1 MGLNNAQRA
10 LGYRDEYVYNIN
22 TDKWYIRTPGDNYR
36 EVTPG
41 PNPVPANAAPAAVE
55 AEDPVES

>member
-22 TDKWYIRTPGDNYR
+22 TEKWYIRTPGDNYR

-41 PNPVPANAAPAAVE
+41 PNPTPVTAEVVE
-55 AEDPVES
+55 N